1 MKDFW
6 EEPEVKKINKKKI
19 IIVTIITILIIAL
32 ATTIA
37 IYINNKDARNWIDKN
52 ILQKEKTQHN
62 LPRIEIEDESNS
74 NIYAFNKYV
83 GILNKNNFKIY
94 ANTGKEEK
102 NLTLEIS
109 KPIFNYNGRYLA
121 VAEEKGQKLYLIAD
135 KDILWERD
143 IEGNIAQITV
153 NKNGYVAVTIV
164 DTSYKTVVELFDS
177 QGTSLFKTFL
187 SSTRVVATSI
197 SDDNK
202 YLAIAQVDT
211 SGTMI
216 QSNIKVM
223 SIDDAKNKT
232 ENTIKKE
239 YNGENNDLITNIK
252 YQEKNKLLCMYTD
265 KITEIKSDET
275 VETLQEYKDKKVSF
289 ASKELANSSVT
300 IEEKS
305 SGLFTADSVVN
316 MMNSDNKSIS
326 LYTAEAVTKE
336 IYTSGNIIALNLGS
350 EVEFINTS
358 GWLVKR
364 YTADQ
369 EITSIVLSN
378 SIAGIVYRDKIE
390 IINL

>member
-1 MKDFW
+1 MKDYW
-6 EEPEVKKINKKKI
+6 EEPEIKKINKKKI
-19 IIVTIITILIIAL
+19 IIATIIAIIIIAL
-32 ATTIA
+32 VTTVI

-52 ILQKEKTQHN
+52 ILQKEKTQNN
-62 LPRIEIEDESNS
+62 LPSIEIEEGNNS
-74 NIYAFNKYV
+74 NIYAFNKYI

-94 ANTGKEEK
+94 DNTGKEEK
-102 NLTLEIS
+102 TLTLEIS
-109 KPIFNYNGRYLA
+109 KPIFNSNNRYLA

-135 KDILWERD
+135 KEILWERD
-143 IEGNIAQITV
+143 IEGNISQITV

-187 SSTRVVATSI
+187 ASTRVVSTSI
-197 SDDNK
+197 SEDNK

-223 SIDDAKNKT
+223 SIEDAKNKN
-232 ENTIKKE
+232 EDTIKKE
-239 YNGENNDLITNIK
+239 YNGENNELITNIK

-275 VETLQEYKDKKVSF
+275 VETLQEFKDKKISF
-289 ASKELANSSVT
+289 ESIELSNSSVT

-305 SGLFTADSVVN
+305 SGLFTADSVIN
-316 MMNSDNKSIS
+316 IMNSDNKSTA

-350 EVEFINTS
+350 EVEFVNTS
-358 GWLVKR
+358 GWLVKK
-364 YTADQ
+364 YIADQ
-369 EITSIVLSN
+369 EITSIVVSN

>member
-37 IYINNKDARNWIDKN
+37 IYIKNKDARNWIDKN
-52 ILQKEKTQHN
+52 ILQKEKTQNN
-62 LPRIEIEDESNS
+62 LPSIEIEDESNS

-94 ANTGKEEK
+94 DNTGKEEK

-177 QGTSLFKTFL
+177 QGTALFKTFL

-289 ASKELANSSVT
+289 ASIELANSSVT

-350 EVEFINTS
+350 EVEFINTN

>member
-1 MKDFW
+1 MKDYW
-6 EEPEVKKINKKKI
+6 EEPEIKKINKKKI
-19 IIVTIITILIIAL
+19 IIATIIAIIIISL
-32 ATTIA
+32 ATTVI
-37 IYINNKDARNWIDKN
+37 IYINNKEARNWIDKN
-52 ILQKEKTQHN
+52 ILQKEKTQNN
-62 LPRIEIEDESNS
+62 LPSIEIEEGNNS
-74 NIYAFNKYV
+74 NIYAFNKYI

-94 ANTGKEEK
+94 DNTGKEEK
-102 NLTLEIS
+102 TLTLEIS
-109 KPIFNYNGRYLA
+109 KPIFNSNNRYLA

-135 KDILWERD
+135 KEILWERD
-143 IEGNIAQITV
+143 IEGNISQITV

-187 SSTRVVATSI
+187 ASTRVVSTSI
-197 SDDNK
+197 SEDNK

-223 SIDDAKNKT
+223 SIEDAKNKN
-232 ENTIKKE
+232 EDTIKKE
-239 YNGENNDLITNIK
+239 YNGENNELITNIK

-275 VETLQEYKDKKVSF
+275 VETLQEFKDKKISF
-289 ASKELANSSVT
+289 ASIELSNSSVT

-305 SGLFTADSVVN
+305 SGLFTADSVIN
-316 MMNSDNKSIS
+316 IMNSDNKSTA

-350 EVEFINTS
+350 EVEFVNTS
-358 GWLVKR
+358 GWLVKK
-364 YTADQ
+364 YIADQ
-369 EITSIVLSN
+369 EITSIVVSN

>member
-52 ILQKEKTQHN
+52 ILQKEKTQNN
-62 LPRIEIEDESNS
+62 LPSIEIEDESNS

-239 YNGENNDLITNIK
+239 YYGENNDLITNIK

-275 VETLQEYKDKKVSF
+275 VDTLQEYKDKKVSF
-289 ASKELANSSVT
+289 ASIELANSSVT